1 MTLDDAIKLLTENY
15 KIAQKHEFI
24 AKPLSWAL
32 YHTWDEIEK
41 KRNGGNQTMSNILK
55 KTNGKPWLT
64 DENKTV
70 PAKCP
75 ICGAKMDGEEDDG

>member
-1 MTLDDAIKLLTENY
+1 
-15 KIAQKHEFI
+15 
-24 AKPLSWAL
+24 
-32 YHTWDEIEK
+32 
-41 KRNGGNQTMSNILK
+41 MSNILR

-75 ICGAKMDGEEDDG
+75 ICGEDVGLFLMGKPVFLCKANNKHYFGTLKFPEDERK

>member
-1 MTLDDAIKLLTENY
+1 
-15 KIAQKHEFI
+15 
-24 AKPLSWAL
+24 
-32 YHTWDEIEK
+32 
-41 KRNGGNQTMSNILK
+41 MSNILR

-75 ICGAKMDGEEDDG
+75 FCGEDVGLFLMGEPVFLCKGNNKHYFGTLKFPGDRSEHND

>member
-1 MTLDDAIKLLTENY
+1 
-15 KIAQKHEFI
+15 
-24 AKPLSWAL
+24 
-32 YHTWDEIEK
+32 
-41 KRNGGNQTMSNILK
+41 MSNILR

-75 ICGAKMDGEEDDG
+75 ICGGDVGLFFRGEPIFLCKENNKHYFGTLKFPEEKRE